1 MRSRAAKRQKIFQI
15 SLRLFSLLVFALIWE
30 LAGRAEISFGLRPL
44 SGTLK
49 ALVDLIGS
57 GDLAYAFLVSFRT
70 LITGFSAAA
79 IFGVS
84 LGLIMG
90 TFRRF
95 EHFCNVYLMLLLSM
109 PTAALIPLI
118 LLTMGFGFVAE
129 SLIVFLFAVPI
140 IAINTHTG
148 VLNIE
153 ASLIQM
159 SRCFLASRSQLFRKV
174 ILPGSVPMM
183 MAGLR
188 LGLSRA
194 FIGMITAELILSPL
208 GLGRLISIST
218 SKFQYERLF
227 AVILSIL
234 IAAALILDGMQR
246 VERRLLHWRH

>member
-1 MRSRAAKRQKIFQI
+1 
-15 SLRLFSLLVFALIWE
+15 
-30 LAGRAEISFGLRPL
+30 
-44 SGTLK
+44 
-49 ALVDLIGS
+49 
-57 GDLAYAFLVSFRT
+57 
-70 LITGFSAAA
+70 
-79 IFGVS
+79 
-84 LGLIMG
+84 
-90 TFRRF
+90 
-95 EHFCNVYLMLLLSM
+95 MLLLSM

-159 SRCFLASRSQLFRKV
+159 SRCFLASRSQLFLKV

-227 AVILSIL
+227 AVTLSIL

-246 VERRLLHWRH
+246 IERRLLRWRH